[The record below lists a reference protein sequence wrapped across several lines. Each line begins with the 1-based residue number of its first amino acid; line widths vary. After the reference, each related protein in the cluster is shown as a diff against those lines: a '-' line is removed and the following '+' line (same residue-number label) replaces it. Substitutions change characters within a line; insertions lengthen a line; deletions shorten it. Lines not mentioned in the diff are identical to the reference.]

1 MAGRLLDDDPEAAW
15 GHASAARDSASR
27 IGVVREAT
35 GLAAY
40 RTGRYAQALGE
51 LRTARRVTGSDEHL
65 PVMADCERGL
75 GRPERALALAASPE
89 VRDLDRMGQI
99 EMLLVE
105 AGARTDLGQLDAAV
119 VTLQVQA
126 LRTTTPAL
134 WLARLRSAYSD
145 ALAAVGRLKEAREW
159 LELAAAVD
167 ETGESGAADRLAE
180 EDGLV
185 LVDLI
190 EEYGEDDG
198 PDQDPEPEPHGEP
211 EQDGEAAAGPA
222 EQDRPLEKPED

>member
-1 MAGRLLDDDPEAAW
+1 MAGRLLDEDPEAAW
-15 GHASAARDSASR
+15 EHAVAARGSASR

-40 RTGRYAQALGE
+40 RTGRYTQALGE

-75 GRPERALALAASPE
+75 GRPERALDLAASPE
-89 VRDLDRMGQI
+89 VRNLDRLGQI

-126 LRTTTPAL
+126 LRATTTAP

-145 ALAAVGRLKEAREW
+145 ALRAVGRLEEAREW

-167 ETGESGAADRLAE
+167 ETGETGAADRLAE
-180 EDGLV
+180 QDGLV
-185 LVDLI
+185 FVDLI
-190 EEYGEDDG
+190 EEYGEDD
-198 PDQDPEPEPHGEP
+198 EP

-222 EQDRPLEKPED
+222 AQDRPQEKPEDR